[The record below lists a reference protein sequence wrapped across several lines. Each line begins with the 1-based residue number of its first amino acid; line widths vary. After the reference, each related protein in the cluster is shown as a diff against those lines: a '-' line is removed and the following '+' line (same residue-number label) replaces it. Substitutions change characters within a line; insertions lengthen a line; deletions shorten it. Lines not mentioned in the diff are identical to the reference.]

1 MHQFISIEE
10 EKNGSLYKRF
20 LANLKYEPKIRQ
32 YKNYFIWK
40 LPPGKFFLFF
50 SVEESLLKGSGKAHD
65 AFHL

>member
-32 YKNYFIWK
+32 YNNYFI
-40 LPPGKFFLFF
+40 
-50 SVEESLLKGSGKAHD
+50 
-65 AFHL
+65 